1 MRRVAKSL
9 IKLAHFLDKNGSY
22 ALSDVMGKEAGLYES
37 LSADNVIWRGT
48 FDDSSVENATLPA
61 LSKFLYDE
69 MPTIIQQELANVLT
83 SEDAANLMTNLE
95 YFFQKIF
102 NKLDGSTFAPNANL
116 PVIFELALRLL
127 NTRNQ
132 LKQAWEAWGDDS
144 DEKDPSYVL
153 RPPAYS
159 HTRDV
164 LSNMLGSYCSRAR
177 LSALVR
183 DGTFDLAVPFLFQI
197 ARGKD
202 IDPNVADEAASRQEL
217 VAELQKIH
225 PGVLEIFADPESLRA
240 FIIDL
245 EDSDLKNK
253 FGYPAGPNYMG
264 NNNYDPTLETIRSAT
279 RNFGSNREYAD
290 ITCDILENPSIEPI
304 SYIATPQYDGELSLV
319 LLETMLNRRL
329 LEKNGSLQPIPEG
342 SRPSVVE
349 NLFRELI
356 QQREYSPHQT
366 KELVDILGPR
376 LPQVQQWIR
385 DSAEAYTR
393 HPNLSAYP
401 FQELYDGQVLSSIR
415 NGLLSAAETE
425 GFLRRHP
432 DEIENFQAP
441 WLLEPDTIR
450 DIEEENRRRKQAIS
464 ETQKPYF
471 QEAVDKHIVSFAPLS
486 NDAKGLEMAKEEGAR
501 LGMSA
506 ADVAKYANRVI
517 VYTVDLRSWVN
528 FLSERGL
535 PEDTFLGEKFDNMGG
550 LFSGQAADHTGR
562 VGPMIVVFNDYY
574 LPSQLENLFQN
585 LKLES
590 YDFGNMTNAHE
601 RAHWLHYLRT
611 GYAEYSPEVLQDDE
625 SSNAPQTGIPY
636 ITSPRE
642 SVAYAHGTLPYFYSL
657 VRGKINEIM
666 GTKQVQEAVKD
677 WYVDMIMN
685 AEAGRLEGID
695 DMRSIQ
701 VLAERLYQEQG
712 IERAETMGRVLF
724 EQTERIFNIL
734 AEEQAETAPDRIQE
748 MTDRI
753 EEIKGDIRYYTMG
766 DSPEDKI
773 LHKKLQEEEG
783 DLKTK
788 IKILRSGQLDFDL
801 DDAAQAL
808 AIGFIRQYFIQI
820 AAHPFDSLPKDQ
832 LPEIHEYAN
841 YIIDSTF
848 GGTSNLYRPLTSEH
862 MPIFDSPASGF
873 GLHENVAPAPTKES
887 SIIHKMQK
895 FANKM
900 DLERQY
906 EMADKIDKI
915 WILSWRGERPRK
927 AF

>member
-1 MRRVAKSL
+1 MRRIAKSL

-37 LSADNVIWRGT
+37 LSADNVIWRGN
-48 FDDSSVENATLPA
+48 FEDSSVENATLPA
-61 LSKFLYDE
+61 LSKFLYDD

-132 LKQAWEAWGDDS
+132 LKQDWGEDC

-153 RPPAYS
+153 KPPAYS

-202 IDPNVADEAASRQEL
+202 IDPNVADDAASRQEL
-217 VAELQKIH
+217 MVELQERH

-245 EDSDLKNK
+245 EDDKLKNK
-253 FGYPAGPNYMG
+253 FGYPVGPTYMG

-279 RNFGSNREYAD
+279 RNFGSKREYAD
-290 ITCDILENPSIEPI
+290 ITCDILENKDIAPT
-304 SYIATPQYDGELSLV
+304 SYMSAPDYDGELSLV

-329 LEKNGSLQPIPEG
+329 LEKSGALQPIPEG
-342 SRPSVVE
+342 GLHSVVE

-356 QQREYSPHQT
+356 RQREYSPSQT

-415 NGLLSAAETE
+415 NGLLSASETE
-425 GFLRRHP
+425 DFLRRNP
-432 DEIENFQAP
+432 YEIENFQAP

-450 DIEEENRRRKQAIS
+450 DIEEANRRRKQAIA

-471 QEAVDKHIVSFAPLS
+471 EEAVNKYIVSFAPLS

-506 ADVAKYANRVI
+506 DDVVKYANRVI
-517 VYTVDLRSWVN
+517 VYKVELRSWVK

-535 PEDTFLGEKFDNMGG
+535 PEDTFLGEKLDNRGG
-550 LFSGQAADHTGR
+550 LFSGEAVDHTGR
-562 VGPMIVVFNDYY
+562 VGPMIVIFNDYY
-574 LPSQLENLFQN
+574 LPSQLENLFKN
-585 LKLES
+585 LKLQS
-590 YDFGNMTNAHE
+590 SDFGDMTNAHE

-625 SSNAPQTGIPY
+625 RLTTPQAGVPY
-636 ITSPRE
+636 ITFPRE

-657 VRGKINEIM
+657 VRGHINEIM

-701 VLAERLYQEQG
+701 ILAEKLYREQG

-734 AEEQAETAPDRIQE
+734 AEEQAEEAPHRIRQ
-748 MTDRI
+748 MIDRI
-753 EEIKGDIRYYTMG
+753 EEIKGNIRYYTMG

-773 LHKKLQEEEG
+773 YHNKLQEEEG

-873 GLHENVAPAPTKES
+873 GLHENVAPAPSKES

-906 EMADKIDKI
+906 EMADKMDQT
-915 WILSWRGERPRK
+915 WCRSSVGVRGVPERR
-927 AF
+927 